1 MTGEPYAFNIVIR
14 RARERCGLSLSEAA
28 ELIACTKSHVWDL
41 EQGKANNPTI
51 KMLAGIACAYGMDL
65 GMLAT
70 LAAAS
75 APGTDYRRAVVDVVA
90 ARQRLVAVSS
100 QDGTK
105 P

>member
-1 MTGEPYAFNIVIR
+1 MSGEPYAFPQVIR
-14 RARERCGLSLSEAA
+14 AARERCGLSLSEAA
-28 ELIACTKSHVWDL
+28 DLIDCTKSHVWDM

-51 KMLAGIACAYGMDL
+51 KMLAGIACAYDMDL
-65 GMLAT
+65 GVLAH

-90 ARQRLVAVSS
+90 ARKRLAVVSFV
-100 QDGTK
+100 